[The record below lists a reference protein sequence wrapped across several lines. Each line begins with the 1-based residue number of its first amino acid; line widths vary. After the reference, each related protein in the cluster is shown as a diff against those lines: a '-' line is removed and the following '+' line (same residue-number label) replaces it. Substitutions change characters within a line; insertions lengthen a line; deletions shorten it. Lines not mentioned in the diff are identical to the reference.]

1 MIFLIKYAHLHHL
14 DSNHRPQASRIPS
27 LPPNH
32 TCTCDSQDMV
42 FFMLILKLI
51 VGAGDATTRPTNIFL
66 TYYEKSFNSLK
77 IAKYFLKI

>member
-1 MIFLIKYAHLHHL
+1 
-14 DSNHRPQASRIPS
+14 
-27 LPPNH
+27 
-32 TCTCDSQDMV
+32 
-42 FFMLILKLI
+42 MLILKLI